1 MNLDSK
7 LYFKIYQQLILYEY
21 HIKTRVVK
29 KLYSTTNLL
38 FLYWLFYVY
47 AMANCFMFMW
57 WQIVLCL
64 CDGKLFYV
72 YVMTNC
78 FMFMWWQIVLC
89 LCDGKLFY
97 VYVMANCFMF
107 MWWLKLEIIFIVL
120 LRAEEKKW
128 GILVHFIWKIWQPS
142 VLSYN
147 IHF

>member
-1 MNLDSK
+1 VNLDSK

-47 AMANCFMFMW
+47 VMANCFMFMW

-72 YVMTNC
+72 YVMAYC
-78 FMFMWWQIVLC
+78 FIFMWWQIVLC

-97 VYVMANCFMF
+97 VYVMAKIRNNLYCVI
-107 MWWLKLEIIFIVL
+107 KS
-120 LRAEEKKW
+120 RRKKW

>member
-1 MNLDSK
+1 VNLDSK

-97 VYVMANCFMF
+97 VYVMAKIRNNLYCVIKSRRKKMRDIGAFYMED
-107 MWWLKLEIIFIVL
+107 LTALSVKL
-120 LRAEEKKW
+120 
-128 GILVHFIWKIWQPS
+128 
-142 VLSYN
+142 
-147 IHF
+147 